1 MGGTSYWRYVEK
13 RLPHKRR
20 AISITLSL
28 IAGVANPGHDTNA
41 LDTDKISH
49 HESTENSSVV
59 DDKIT
64 QSALVTKSSVKSR
77 LKVFQLEELYRKKGK
92 HQQSESCSARSPLK
106 RTDSIHHFEPSN
118 ADPSAAITLKNANPT
133 ISDNSSLAASLL
145 DPMLPI
151 SVEGKNSDETGNHL
165 GHNQVDET
173 GKQLIEN
180 HLILDNS
187 DSKKQ
192 NLAHPKELNVN
203 ASPNQSREVLDD
215 LVMINMN
222 REFLLKI
229 IQDPE
234 AKAEGVNSD
243 VGKPQSKEYFRSKS
257 MPSIAADYRM
267 DGILK
272 LNQAMSET
280 VDTSSSSS
288 VHHRKTKHFK
298 DIKHSKNE
306 KHRITMDA
314 VLHKVPHGHEFP
326 NNLKSHSM
334 SRDDKESSISSKK
347 QQSIASHE

>member
-1 MGGTSYWRYVEK
+1 
-13 RLPHKRR
+13 
-20 AISITLSL
+20 
-28 IAGVANPGHDTNA
+28 
-41 LDTDKISH
+41 
-49 HESTENSSVV
+49 
-59 DDKIT
+59 
-64 QSALVTKSSVKSR
+64 
-77 LKVFQLEELYRKKGK
+77 
-92 HQQSESCSARSPLK
+92 
-106 RTDSIHHFEPSN
+106 
-118 ADPSAAITLKNANPT
+118 
-133 ISDNSSLAASLL
+133 
-145 DPMLPI
+145 MLPI

-187 DSKKQ
+187 DSEKQ

-203 ASPNQSREVLDD
+203 ASPNQSREVLDA

-229 IQDPE
+229 IQDP
-234 AKAEGVNSD
+234 
-243 VGKPQSKEYFRSKS
+243 GKPQSKEYFRSKS

-267 DGILK
+267 DRILK

-306 KHRITMDA
+306 KHRITTDA

-334 SRDDKESSISSKK
+334 SRDDKESSISSNNNSQLRRMSRTSSLNESLDRYCQLYESSFNKEPK
-347 QQSIASHE
+347 RPSSETSESRTKDSSSPPKNASNSMRRTLSSPNLKSYLL